1 MDRRTSAVMPS
12 PKNFFVPALR
22 LLLQWLTC
30 RWSWADDDVGD
41 AGDASDAGDDAAGED
56 GDADQDSDE
65 WRCWCHAW

>member
-1 MDRRTSAVMPS
+1 MDRKTSAVMPS

-30 RWSWADDDVGD
+30 RWSWADSD
-41 AGDASDAGDDAAGED
+41 AGDAGDDAAGED